1 MPSSILG
8 KIANGMY
15 NFAKNAYKGYK
26 NPTTVTSIL
35 GHINSS
41 NWKAGLGYM
50 TGSIIARMR
59 GKRATSY
66 TPGPAKTAGADG
78 GPPPLRTTNPPKS
91 LANAPGNTSS
101 QYPNN
106 TGKGNAGGVHILP
119 AKPPSNKTPRN
130 ITSSTATKSPSNKSP
145 SNKTTTNKT
154 TTNKSKN
161 KVM

>member
-1 MPSSILG
+1 
-8 KIANGMY
+8 
-15 NFAKNAYKGYK
+15 
-26 NPTTVTSIL
+26 
-35 GHINSS
+35 
-41 NWKAGLGYM
+41 M

-59 GKRATSY
+59 GKRATSPY
-66 TPGPAKTAGADG
+66 TPGPTKTAGADG
-78 GPPPLRTTNPPKS
+78 GPPPLRTTNPPKA

-106 TGKGNAGGVHILP
+106 TGKGNASGVHILP

-130 ITSSTATKSPSNKSP
+130 ITSSNKTTANKSS

>member
-1 MPSSILG
+1 
-8 KIANGMY
+8 
-15 NFAKNAYKGYK
+15 
-26 NPTTVTSIL
+26 
-35 GHINSS
+35 
-41 NWKAGLGYM
+41 
-50 TGSIIARMR
+50 MR

-106 TGKGNAGGVHILP
+106 IGKGNAGGVHILP
-119 AKPPSNKTPRN
+119 AKPPSNKTKKN
-130 ITSSTATKSPSNKSP
+130 ITTTTNKTPKSS

>member
-15 NFAKNAYKGYK
+15 NFAKNTYKGYK
-26 NPTTVTSIL
+26 NPATVTSIL

-41 NWKAGLGYM
+41 NWKTGLGYM
-50 TGSIIARMR
+50 TGSILARMR

-78 GPPPLRTTNPPKS
+78 GPPPLRTTNPPKA

-106 TGKGNAGGVHILP
+106 IGRGKAGGVHILP
-119 AKPPSNKTPRN
+119 AKPPSNK
-130 ITSSTATKSPSNKSP
+130 SSSNKST
-145 SNKTTTNKT
+145 SNKSTLNKTQTNKSAT
-154 TTNKSKN
+154 NKSTTNKSKN